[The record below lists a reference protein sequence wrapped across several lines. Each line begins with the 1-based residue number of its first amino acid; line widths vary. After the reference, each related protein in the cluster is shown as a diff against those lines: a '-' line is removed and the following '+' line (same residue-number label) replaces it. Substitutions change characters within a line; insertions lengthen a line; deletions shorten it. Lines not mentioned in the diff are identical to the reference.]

1 MSKYCKTQG
10 LTWSLLANSKSCLV
24 VQAAPDPLASEQRLY
39 TLLQSAKHVE
49 VALYL
54 CTQASHI
61 NASHVAD
68 LMNEEGKEGM
78 MECHSFSEYVYF
90 VWGNSS

>member
-1 MSKYCKTQG
+1 M
-10 LTWSLLANSKSCLV
+10 
-24 VQAAPDPLASEQRLY
+24 
-39 TLLQSAKHVE
+39 E

-68 LMNEEGKEGM
+68 LMDEEEKEGM